1 MRVVLSAKRRRRPG
15 KQPGLQRSGGPGGDE
30 INVRGLEAV
39 NGERVKLEPRRMY
52 TSLRNDASNGTEVF
66 RVPRDYALKTLG
78 KTFDQNICD
87 GALAPTAR
95 PLF

>member
-1 MRVVLSAKRRRRPG
+1 MAGNLGQDRTN
-15 KQPGLQRSGGPGGDE
+15 GPVEFPCPNFRYAAAIEHDPR
-30 INVRGLEAV
+30 NV
-39 NGERVKLEPRRMY
+39 GERVKLAPRRMY

-66 RVPRDYALKTLG
+66 RVPCDYALKTLG
-78 KTFDQNICD
+78 ETFDQNICD